1 MRGKRYVLYGC
12 LLALLDDRLL
22 PSYSVLPAMSLDG
35 VLHLDIINTSWKG
48 ATFYSFI
55 DALLDNMNPFPQRN
69 SVVVMDNASIHH
81 SPELRELV
89 ESR

>member
-1 MRGKRYVLYGC
+1 
-12 LLALLDDRLL
+12 
-22 PSYSVLPAMSLDG
+22 YSVLPAMSLDG

-48 ATFYSFI
+48 ATFYSF
-55 DALLDNMNPFPQRN
+55 NPFPQWN